1 MYLNKPKVVNTNSHL
16 KKLIQ
21 RGYVIEPKLD
31 GSRHIL
37 KNENDQVIILRESG
51 RIKNS
56 QFPEI
61 ANNVL
66 LPSDTILDG
75 EVCYLKSDL
84 VSDFYSVLPREN
96 LMNQTRI
103 NLLSK
108 ELPLTFV
115 AFDIIKYQGKDLS
128 DLNYSTR
135 REYLNKIQTNNNL
148 KVITNYNLDQYV
160 ELDKTNMEG
169 IVLKNPNANYNA
181 DQFKFKFYIE
191 TDFNVIG
198 FTSENRLIS
207 ALELTD
213 QDNNYV
219 GKCNY
224 INYPQTKE
232 YAEKLKGMIAVVKH
246 QWTNNNKIKFP
257 VLKELRSR

>member
-1 MYLNKPKVVNTNSHL
+1 MNLNKPKVVKTNSHL

-21 RGYVIEPKLD
+21 HGYVIEPKLD
-31 GSRHIL
+31 GSRHML
-37 KNENDQVIILRESG
+37 KNENDQVTILRESG
-51 RIKNS
+51 RIKNI

-61 ANNVL
+61 ASNVL
-66 LPSDTILDG
+66 IPSDTILDG

-96 LMNQTRI
+96 LLNHSRI

-108 ELPLTFV
+108 KLPLTFV
-115 AFDIIKYQGKDLS
+115 AFDIIKYQGKDLTE
-128 DLNYSTR
+128 LNYTTR

-160 ELDKTNMEG
+160 KLDKTNMEG
-169 IVLKNPNANYNA
+169 IVLKNPNSNYNA

-207 ALELTD
+207 ALELAD
-213 QDNNYV
+213 QDKNYV

-232 YAEKLKGMIAVVKH
+232 FAEKLKGMIAVVKH